1 MVLGGMVAMM
11 CMWALGPA
19 SCAILWRISMGR
31 VDIPAALALVLDAMA
46 FTRVSRRDLC
56 LLCAYGPWYAL
67 NQVMLFCRYHWRF
80 SHWVLYSTSGY
91 YSSSRPLSIILS
103 HKSSWPTG
111 YYSCTT
117 EYNTQPTEG

>member
-11 CMWALGPA
+11 CMWAWGPA

-67 NQVMLFCRYHWRF
+67 NQVMLFCRYVVIGFVCAPSAASSLLCECHC
-80 SHWVLYSTSGY
+80 SCLCTCDTCVLSV
-91 YSSSRPLSIILS
+91 
-103 HKSSWPTG
+103 
-111 YYSCTT
+111 
-117 EYNTQPTEG
+117 